1 MQHKRLHETD
11 GLRTYVVVLQTGEE
25 VMACLRQFVTRE
37 RIFAAQ
43 LTAIGALSD
52 VVLQYFDWDKK
63 EYQGIPIR
71 EQVEVASMIGDV
83 AQSPSGEP
91 ALHVHM
97 VAGKRDGTA
106 VAGHLARAHVRP
118 TLEVIIN
125 ESPAHLRKRKDP
137 ESGLPLIRFD
147 D

>member
-1 MQHKRLHETD
+1 MQHKRLHEKD

-25 VMACLRQFVTRE
+25 VMASLRQFVTRE

-43 LTAIGALSD
+43 VTAIGALSD

-71 EQVEVASMIGDV
+71 EQVEVASMMGDV
-83 AQSPSGEP
+83 AQAPSGEP

-125 ESPAHLRKRKDP
+125 ESPAHLRKKKDP
-137 ESGLPLIRFD
+137 DSGLPLIRLD
-147 D
+147 

>member
-1 MQHKRLHETD
+1 MQHKRLHEKD

-25 VMACLRQFVTRE
+25 VIACLRQFVTRE

-43 LTAIGALSD
+43 ITAIGALSD
-52 VVLQYFDWDKK
+52 VLLQYFDWDKK

-83 AQSPSGEP
+83 AQAPSGEP

-125 ESPAHLRKRKDP
+125 ESPAHLHKKKDP
-137 ESGLPLIRFD
+137 DSGLPLIRLD

>member
-1 MQHKRLHETD
+1 MQHKRLHENE
-11 GLRTYVVVLQTGEE
+11 GLRTYAVVLQSGEE

-37 RIFAAQ
+37 RVFAAQ
-43 LTAIGALSD
+43 VTGIGALSD

-63 EYQGIPIR
+63 EYQGPIR

-83 AQSPSGEP
+83 AQAPSGEP
-91 ALHVHM
+91 ALHMHM

-125 ESPAHLRKRKDP
+125 ESPAHLRKKKDP
-137 ESGLPLIRFD
+137 ETGLALMRLED
-147 D
+147 

>member
-1 MQHKRLHETD
+1 MQHKRLHEKD

-25 VMACLRQFVTRE
+25 VMASLRQFVTRE

-43 LTAIGALSD
+43 VTAIGALSD

-63 EYQGIPIR
+63 EYQGIPIG
-71 EQVEVASMIGDV
+71 EQVEVASMMGDV
-83 AQSPSGEP
+83 AQAPSGEP

-125 ESPAHLRKRKDP
+125 ESPAHLRKKKDP
-137 ESGLPLIRFD
+137 DSGLPLIRLD
-147 D
+147 

>member
-1 MQHKRLHETD
+1 MQHKRLYEKD
-11 GLRTYVVVLQTGEE
+11 GLRTYAVVLKTGEE
-25 VMACLRQFVTRE
+25 VMTCLRQFVTQE

-43 LTAIGALSD
+43 ITAIGALSD

-71 EQVEVASMIGDV
+71 EQVEVASMMGDV
-83 AQSPSGEP
+83 AQSPAGEP
-91 ALHVHM
+91 TLHIHM
-97 VAGKRDGTA
+97 VAGRRDGSA

-118 TLEVIIN
+118 TLEVIVN

-137 ESGLPLIRFD
+137 ESGLALIRFD